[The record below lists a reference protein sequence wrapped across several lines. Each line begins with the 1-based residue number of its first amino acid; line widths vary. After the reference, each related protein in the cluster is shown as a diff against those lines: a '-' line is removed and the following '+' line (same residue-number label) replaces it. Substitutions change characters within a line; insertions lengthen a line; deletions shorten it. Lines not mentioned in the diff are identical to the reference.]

1 MRLAAGLAAIGLL
14 VGGSTRHPP
23 PNLAGKAFAV
33 TACIHALQNTLPAVA
48 ILNLPA
54 E

>member
-33 TACIHALQNTLPAVA
+33 TVSADARSRPSE
-48 ILNLPA
+48 A